1 MGLFSLFKQKQ
12 DASHDQDDG
21 EFRARTEDETKPTRG
36 SGKRAENARKNKAA
50 DPVLPEKKRA
60 RRRLIGAVAL
70 VLAAV
75 IGLPLLLDS
84 EPKPLADDI
93 AVQIPSKDKLPSV
106 EQTVAPKS
114 ANKRTE
120 LPEEIIEPSQLP
132 ALAKNAATQPVA
144 GLTDSKSATK
154 PDARSDAKGDAKSEK
169 TPEKT
174 PELKPEPKVQTDAKT
189 ISRVDAKSD
198 AKPEGKSDAKSEM
211 KPDTKSD
218 SKPELKADTK
228 ASAKTTAKSNNQD
241 DDAARALAILEGK
254 TVKPAVATEAPSK
267 EHGYVVQ
274 AGAFA
279 TQEKINEVQDKLKA
293 AGIKSYTQKVAT
305 TPAGDKS
312 VTRIRVGPFD
322 SKDEAD
328 KTAAK
333 LTKLGLTPKLIP
345 N

>member
-12 DASHDQDDG
+12 DASHDRDDG

-36 SGKRAENARKNKAA
+36 SSKRAENARKNKLA

-93 AVQIPSKDKLPSV
+93 AIQIPSKDKPPAA
-106 EQTVAPKS
+106 EQAVMSKK
-114 ANKRTE
+114 ANKRAE

-132 ALAKNAATQPVA
+132 ASSKNTATLPLA
-144 GLTDSKSATK
+144 GLTENKAATK
-154 PDARSDAKGDAKSEK
+154 AEAKVEAKSEK
-169 TPEKT
+169 TL
-174 PELKPEPKVQTDAKT
+174 ELKPEPKVQADTKTAPKVEAKT
-189 ISRVDAKSD
+189 DIKSAKNDAR
-198 AKPEGKSDAKSEM
+198 PE
-211 KPDTKSD
+211 
-218 SKPELKADTK
+218 SKTDTK
-228 ASAKTTAKSNNQD
+228 ASAKTTAKPNEQD
-241 DDAARALAILEGK
+241 EDAARALAILEGK
-254 TVKPAVATEAPSK
+254 SVKPVAKAEMPAK
-267 EHGYVVQ
+267 EHAYVVQ

-322 SKDEAD
+322 SREEAD
-328 KTAAK
+328 KTTAK
-333 LTKLGLTPKLIP
+333 LVKLGLSPKLIP

>member
-106 EQTVAPKS
+106 EQTIAPKS
-114 ANKRTE
+114 ANKRSE

-132 ALAKNAATQPVA
+132 ALGKNATALPAA
-144 GLTDSKSATK
+144 GLADSKSATK
-154 PDARSDAKGDAKSEK
+154 LDARLDAKGEAKLEK

-174 PELKPEPKVQTDAKT
+174 SEPKPEPKVQVDAKT
-189 ISRVDAKSD
+189 VSRVEAKSD
-198 AKPEGKSDAKSEM
+198 AKPEGKSD
-211 KPDTKSD
+211 TKSD
-218 SKPELKADTK
+218 AKTDLKAELKTDTK
-228 ASAKTTAKSNNQD
+228 VSAKTTAKSNSQD

-254 TVKPAVATEAPSK
+254 TVKPAVATEAQSK

-322 SKDEAD
+322 SKEEAD
-328 KTAAK
+328 KTASK
-333 LTKLGLTPKLIP
+333 LAKLGLTPKLIP